1 MNNYIKNKL
10 SKGVLFLTGIAVFS
24 ACTDNFL
31 KPDPLSFYEL
41 NQVWRPYWL
50 WLTVIFALGHST
62 IVVVTVI

>member
-31 KPDPLSFYEL
+31 KPDPLSFYEHKKIKNISL
-41 NQVWRPYWL
+41 KRV
-50 WLTVIFALGHST
+50 
-62 IVVVTVI
+62 

>member
-31 KPDPLSFYEL
+31 KPDPLSFYE
-41 NQVWRPYWL
+41 PE
-50 WLTVIFALGHST
+50 TTFATESGLSLIH
-62 IVVVTVI
+62 I